1 MLGELSAPTHPR
13 LRWERHR
20 QWSFGEWAWMVIW
33 RFRDY
38 ISVADKAFAITV
50 SNSLKSSNY
59 PDVGHVLTAH
69 LLWLRFFVEKLIDRE
84 LMSAEEGSRNG
95 AIVRTLN
102 QRKEAGRMMEQR
114 RLDEQLEND
123 FRDISLD

>member
-1 MLGELSAPTHPR
+1 
-13 LRWERHR
+13 
-20 QWSFGEWAWMVIW
+20 MVIW

-50 SNSLKSSNY
+50 SKSSNY